1 MIKENPE
8 VTNGSLDVLARA
20 LARAHPTMPAAAQ
33 PIASNLIE
41 QIGNLATYKRPCWA
55 TDERQTLPWMIKQQ
69 MRMLE
74 RRLAR

>member
-1 MIKENPE
+1 MTASNDHR
-8 VTNGSLDVLARA
+8 SLDVLARA
-20 LARAHPTMPAAAQ
+20 LAHAHPTMPARAQ

-41 QIGNLATYKRPCWA
+41 QIGNLRTYVRPDWA